1 MTLERGNAFT
11 PVASATMMW
20 PWGTALGG
28 GAVGGI
34 AFFLLNSFS
43 VSSGLAAGV
52 FFFTLIGGAVALLG
66 KKGDRRAKR
75 WAAQYPW
82 KFAGAPALAGALG
95 VAAVALVFG
104 GGLFGAIGSGL
115 LTAAVLWVILGV
127 IGTVAGGR
135 S

>member
-1 MTLERGNAFT
+1 AWDPTGSGRERPHHSRGADMTLERGNAFT

-20 PWGTALGG
+20 PWGAALGG
-28 GAVGGI
+28 GAAGGL
-34 AFFLLNSFS
+34 AFFLLSSFS

-66 KKGDRRAKR
+66 
-75 WAAQYPW
+75 
-82 KFAGAPALAGALG
+82 ALG
-95 VAAVALVFG
+95 VAAVSLVFS
-104 GGLFGAIGSGL
+104 GLGAAIFSGL